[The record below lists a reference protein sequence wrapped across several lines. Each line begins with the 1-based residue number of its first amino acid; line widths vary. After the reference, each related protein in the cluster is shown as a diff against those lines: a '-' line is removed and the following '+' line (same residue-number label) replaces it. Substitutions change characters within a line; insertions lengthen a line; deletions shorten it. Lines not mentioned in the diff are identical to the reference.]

1 MFNYLKNLRKAEK
14 RIARG
19 STRAL
24 RIDEALASNE
34 SLDKRRS
41 SLKEQSFLRG
51 SSVLATPS
59 KRASLALL
67 MEHYWQSGTSSDVEQ
82 GASSFDEEMT

>member
-1 MFNYLKNLRKAEK
+1 MFNYLKNLRKAEM

-19 STRAL
+19 STRPL
-24 RIDEALASNE
+24 RIDQALASSEN
-34 SLDKRRS
+34 LDRRRS

-51 SSVLATPS
+51 SSVLVTPS

-67 MEHYWQSGTSSDVEQ
+67 MEQHWQSGTSSDVEQ
-82 GASSFDEEMT
+82 SSSSSDEEMT